1 MTPSI
6 KTVGDGTGL
15 GAAIVVLV
23 ALLAGCSSSTQT
35 AAEQAATAATASPTP
50 TTASTPPIQD
60 PDAPSLE
67 PVSTTSTD
75 GTVEADG
82 EGCARMGQG
91 RAAYFAGDDR
101 PDPHAL
107 PAEATDHLRRVFA
120 ASTDVSTATAY
131 REDGGDSIFFCTG
144 YTLREDSSGAMSAV
158 IPVPTTSAIA
168 TVAGAGSG
176 YSPGENVVDYY
187 GYASDEVAHV
197 IVTTPDNRQHLA
209 AINGHVWWA
218 APVVDEATAAHSQE
232 GTWQA
237 LDHTGAVLAEGETR
251 PA

>member
-1 MTPSI
+1 MNPSF
-6 KTVGDGTGL
+6 KTAGGCTGV
-15 GAAIVVLV
+15 GAAVVLV

-35 AAEQAATAATASPTP
+35 AAEQAATEAAASPAP

-60 PDAPSLE
+60 PDAPRLE

-75 GTVEADG
+75 DTMEADG

-91 RAAYFAGDDR
+91 RAAHLAGDNG

-107 PAEATDHLRRVFA
+107 PTEATDHLRRVFA
-120 ASTDVSTATAY
+120 ASTDVSTAVAY
-131 REDGGDSIFFCTG
+131 REDDGDGIFFCTG

-158 IPVPTTSAIA
+158 IPIPTPSAIA
-168 TVAGAGSG
+168 TVAGAGGG

-197 IVTTPDNRQHLA
+197 IVTTPDNHQHLA
-209 AINGHVWWA
+209 AVEGHVWWA
-218 APVVDEATAAHSQE
+218 APVVDEAIAARSQE
-232 GTWQA
+232 STWQA
-237 LDHTGAVLAEGETR
+237 LDHAGTVLAEGQTR
-251 PA
+251 PV